1 MLLDYHEVIIT
12 KGVGGR
18 GVGLSD
24 YHEFITK
31 GVGGRGVGL
40 KTWIFVSRNK

>member
-31 GVGGRGVGL
+31 GVGGRGGRSENVDFCI
-40 KTWIFVSRNK
+40 T